1 MDTYPQQTNLTEK
14 EKVVLKTILIMQA
27 VDQRLGG
34 AIPVLKPTDQ
44 NLSYAFEGDW
54 DVYENECRNIAKALV
69 KKGVLIH
76 TQIADGKQVYSAAVL
91 AGDGAKIDRLKDDV
105 RKNSTTTKLVE
116 EGNELGFA
124 LGLTPPLRLRY
135 ATNIDTGALP
145 VVTTTN
151 FVKTMDVLKSKDIS
165 WHFYAV
171 LALAKND
178 EEAQSFRN
186 LIKKTIANAE
196 YKNIIVVDALSTPLG
211 LEAFEDYVNY
221 SAMSMYYN
229 GNNNQQS
236 KDSARKAK
244 EVLDRGWKDRIHDG
258 SFIVWSYLNQDGE
271 KATGSVAVQTIM
283 QTVVLNRYNHI
294 PDFTKGLT
302 ESQLKNTQAKQVAKY
317 GFALADVKGLIAGC
331 EKSVLGK
338 VWGRDSYWSDSDLD
352 KESISIIKRAVDRM
366 IADAFKVNGRVSID
380 EICEFVETTYGF
392 APCNLT
398 SFIIGFLLKEYRSEP
413 YRSQDSEGHRES
425 MTPDKLSEMIGNYYS
440 KKAKTTYIVSL
451 TPEEKSFYEL
461 TEKAWDISPNTCT
474 SPTQAGSLIQVKMR
488 EFVFPVWT
496 LEEVDETGVFDIVK
510 KYISLIQSDGATAHD
525 IAITIGKIGMQRPSC
540 ADNLSNLLTADNCQK
555 GMSLFLQHFDGGKI
569 CTLAREIGATEHLLA
584 DIKKMFSVKHAAQWI
599 TSIASDHG
607 ASRLAVLHHQEEK
620 YETDTK
626 GEHSGRCCKEF
637 PDADLPNA
645 IRENGYFVLSDYGR
659 FKNSRAANVE
669 VHGGATLEEV
679 VVPVIRLSLRKQ
691 DDVVIKLLNA
701 DAIYCERHSGTL
713 IEFYISDVE
722 NKNNIALVIA
732 GKRYVAVPFD
742 STHYSVTLNDIKR
755 AKKNIVAE
763 IYDGDN
769 LIGSVKFDIKGKAAT
784 LNTDFDDLF

>member
-1 MDTYPQQTNLTEK
+1 
-14 EKVVLKTILIMQA
+14 
-27 VDQRLGG
+27 
-34 AIPVLKPTDQ
+34 
-44 NLSYAFEGDW
+44 
-54 DVYENECRNIAKALV
+54 
-69 KKGVLIH
+69 
-76 TQIADGKQVYSAAVL
+76 
-91 AGDGAKIDRLKDDV
+91 
-105 RKNSTTTKLVE
+105 
-116 EGNELGFA
+116 
-124 LGLTPPLRLRY
+124 
-135 ATNIDTGALP
+135 
-145 VVTTTN
+145 
-151 FVKTMDVLKSKDIS
+151 
-165 WHFYAV
+165 
-171 LALAKND
+171 
-178 EEAQSFRN
+178 
-186 LIKKTIANAE
+186 
-196 YKNIIVVDALSTPLG
+196 
-211 LEAFEDYVNY
+211 
-221 SAMSMYYN
+221 
-229 GNNNQQS
+229 
-236 KDSARKAK
+236 
-244 EVLDRGWKDRIHDG
+244 
-258 SFIVWSYLNQDGE
+258 
-271 KATGSVAVQTIM
+271 M

-599 TSIASDHG
+599 TSTGEDEIRKLMVEYEFVKVTNNLLNISKNSKDGAFKSWRETLKFIGLSCESIQQKYPELNKLMTLLLKLVNFEDILPENIKTLFDELTIHSTEMHNLLSSPVDCFVEVYEPYLVGFSPEECEDIKNSITDDMFALSATKSNAVVKKAADAYRKGQVKNQLYKLWSDRTG
-607 ASRLAVLHHQEEK
+607 GTKSPKQWSEK
-620 YETDTK
+620 YKTPILCCVDSEIY
-626 GEHSGRCCKEF
+626 GEAKKAFSVLNSSFQSESDIKAALEFCEKATFFDKLSDDEFRDKCFMRCIVGNYARLL
-637 PDADLPNA
+637 PDVTA
-645 IRENGYFVLSDYGR
+645 IRN
-659 FKNSRAANVE
+659 
-669 VHGGATLEEV
+669 TLEDIDIEPYDWNDDPRIKQKIQEMASV
-679 VVPVIRLSLRKQ
+679 EYNAGGSDIAISTIDSMPVEQLKEWLKT
-691 DDVVIKLLNA
+691 L
-701 DAIYCERHSGTL
+701 AINDMELGVK
-713 IEFYISDVE
+713 IIS
-722 NKNNIALVIA
+722 NG
-732 GKRYVAVPFD
+732 GK
-742 STHYSVTLNDIKR
+742 
-755 AKKNIVAE
+755 
-763 IYDGDN
+763 
-769 LIGSVKFDIKGKAAT
+769 
-784 LNTDFDDLF
+784 